1 MATDDLLWMGDWAVG
16 VRVWVERGAA
26 VLGGGRLELLE
37 EIDRCHSISAAARRI
52 GMSYRHAWVMVQEVN
67 RAAGELMIEAA
78 TGGRN
83 GGGAARLT
91 PHGRQAVAAFRDLQ
105 EQLRLRLPD
114 FGRACRRTRRRLAS
128 AWRRPSAWK
137 RCWNNCSPTTES
149 GGRRCESRGVRS
161 VGRVGRPN
169 PGRHSGGPVPVRR
182 PAPNWNGWRSE
193 P

>member
-16 VRVWVERGAA
+16 VRVWVERDGAA

-83 GGGAARLT
+83 GGG
-91 PHGRQAVAAFRDLQ
+91 
-105 EQLRLRLPD
+105 
-114 FGRACRRTRRRLAS
+114 
-128 AWRRPSAWK
+128 
-137 RCWNNCSPTTES
+137 
-149 GGRRCESRGVRS
+149 
-161 VGRVGRPN
+161 VG
-169 PGRHSGGPVPVRR
+169 
-182 PAPNWNGWRSE
+182 
-193 P
+193 